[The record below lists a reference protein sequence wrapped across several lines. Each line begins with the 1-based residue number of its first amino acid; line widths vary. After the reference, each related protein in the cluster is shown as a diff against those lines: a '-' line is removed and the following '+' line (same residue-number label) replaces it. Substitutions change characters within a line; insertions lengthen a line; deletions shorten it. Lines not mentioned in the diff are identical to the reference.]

1 MNGTLYLT
9 SHLYVNLTTG
19 KTTKKHQFFWEQ
31 LQILHSG
38 MVTGMLESFL
48 AFTME
53 HTRVLGPSHDMILVQ
68 NNSDEL

>member
-19 KTTKKHQFFWEQ
+19 KTTEKHQFFWEQ

-53 HTRVLGPSHDMILVQ
+53 HTLDGSLIRHMT
-68 NNSDEL
+68 